1 MIAVIF
7 EVQVAEGR
15 QGEYLDIA
23 AALKPKLSQI
33 SGFISV
39 ERFQS
44 LTDPKKILSL
54 SYFETEEAIAE
65 WRNIDAHRIAQRKG
79 RSGVFEGYQLR
90 IAAVFRDYGMFD
102 RVDALPKKTR
112 MNNVQSFLSPEFF
125 TFLCRARGLLVAR
138 NGLQC

>member
-44 LTDPKKILSL
+44 LTDPKRFCPFHISRRKRRLPNGVILTRTALRREKGEAEFLRAINYELPLSFVTTVCLIGLTSRVIHSL
-54 SYFETEEAIAE
+54 LI
-65 WRNIDAHRIAQRKG
+65 
-79 RSGVFEGYQLR
+79 L
-90 IAAVFRDYGMFD
+90 
-102 RVDALPKKTR
+102 ALPKKIR
-112 MNNVQSFLSPEFF
+112 MNNVQSFLSP
-125 TFLCRARGLLVAR
+125 
-138 NGLQC
+138 

>member
-44 LTDPKKILSL
+44 RN
-54 SYFETEEAIAE
+54 YFSRSIVFCRSRQQCADLERCKLH
-65 WRNIDAHRIAQRKG
+65 RND
-79 RSGVFEGYQLR
+79 
-90 IAAVFRDYGMFD
+90 
-102 RVDALPKKTR
+102 
-112 MNNVQSFLSPEFF
+112 
-125 TFLCRARGLLVAR
+125 
-138 NGLQC
+138 

>member
-7 EVQVAEGR
+7 QVQVAEGR

-102 RVDALPKKTR
+102 RVDVPRDSQSVNFSPAKKNT
-112 MNNVQSFLSPEFF
+112 NE
-125 TFLCRARGLLVAR
+125 
-138 NGLQC
+138 